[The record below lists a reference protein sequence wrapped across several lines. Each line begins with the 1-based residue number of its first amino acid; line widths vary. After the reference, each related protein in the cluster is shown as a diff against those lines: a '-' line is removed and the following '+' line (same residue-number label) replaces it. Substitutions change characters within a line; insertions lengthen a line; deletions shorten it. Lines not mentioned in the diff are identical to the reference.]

1 LTFFLADEYQA
12 LATSSNSDGLS
23 DASVWNVL
31 RSAGIGGIVLSQS
44 VSAYRLAV
52 GDAATENMR
61 RNWRTKI
68 ILRTEDLD
76 TIDEAKKLA
85 GRTMRFH
92 SMDWNQ
98 LESAAAA
105 RRETGVSADALQPVQ
120 WTNEIAVASA
130 MGSYRPFVFAD
141 FNQPYNLDERFV
153 PDAQDSGE
161 AIARLAASQAAHW
174 RHEDRNTAALQHGIT
189 DADAVRDEDL
199 MEMGRGRALV
209 YIQRA
214 GGTRVDV
221 IKLH

>member
-1 LTFFLADEYQA
+1 TFFLADEYQA

-130 MGSYRPFVFAD
+130 MG
-141 FNQPYNLDERFV
+141 
-153 PDAQDSGE
+153 
-161 AIARLAASQAAHW
+161 
-174 RHEDRNTAALQHGIT
+174 
-189 DADAVRDEDL
+189 
-199 MEMGRGRALV
+199 
-209 YIQRA
+209 
-214 GGTRVDV
+214 
-221 IKLH
+221 